1 MFLKILIAGDGATG
15 KTTISKKLNGTLK
28 EQQEL
33 IMTPGIDFHT
43 LEISE
48 DNSEA
53 VIWDLG
59 GQQQFRSFQD
69 SFFTKADIVILVF
82 DVSFFETFLNIDS
95 WLSMVNRDKVSQIYL
110 IGNKVDLDNRA
121 VTREEAEQYAK
132 GHSLDYFEISALTD
146 TGFEEF
152 KNDLLENAMNKA
164 KVYQKES
171 SEPQD
176 FLLNEMAKERV

>member
-33 IMTPGIDFHT
+33 VMTPGIDFHT
-43 LEISE
+43 FEITK

-69 SFFTKADIVILVF
+69 SFFNKADIVILVF
-82 DVSFFETFLNIDS
+82 EVSLFETFLNVDS
-95 WLSMVNRDKVSQIYL
+95 WLSMVNKDKVSNIYL
-110 IGNKVDLDNRA
+110 VGNKVDLDNRA
-121 VTREEAEQYAK
+121 VTREEAEQYAR
-132 GHSLDYFEISALTD
+132 GHDLEYFEISALTNK
-146 TGFEEF
+146 GFEAF
-152 KNDLLENAMNKA
+152 KKDLLDKSITKA
-164 KVYQKES
+164 KMYQKKNNEH
-171 SEPQD
+171 QD
-176 FLLNEMAKERV
+176 FFLKEMAKENV